1 MNLKPTPSRMFK
13 ARVRVTLRPSI
24 LDPKGKAAEHALHQ
38 LGMDS
43 IAHVRIGKYMELD
56 VDESSMEDA
65 REKVE
70 QACRKLLANEVMEDF
85 EVEIHEAEDRAPAIG
100 KDETGGH

>member
-1 MNLKPTPSRMFK
+1 MYK

-43 IAHVRIGKYMELD
+43 LSHVRIGKYMEMD
-56 VDESSMEDA
+56 VEASSHETA
-65 REKVE
+65 REQVE

-85 EVEIHEAEDRAPAIG
+85 HVEILGVAEPSQP
-100 KDETGGH
+100 

>member
-1 MNLKPTPSRMFK
+1 MFK

-56 VDESSMEDA
+56 VDEPSMEDA
-65 REKVE
+65 REKAE

-85 EVEIHEAEDRAPAIG
+85 EVEILKAEDPEPATV
-100 KDETGGH
+100 KNETGGR